1 MAKGTDGIA
10 VPQPVSSHTLKN
22 RYNRILRFAAMA
34 LAQTWW
40 YELVLPKFGLGR
52 FVASNRIRRAQK
64 IARKFRFLALD
75 LGGLIIKV
83 GQFASSRLDVLPAS
97 ITSELESLQDEVAP
111 EPFSF
116 IRTQIEREI
125 GLPLEVAFSDFD
137 DNPIAAASLGQAY
150 RAKLT
155 AEFAGEVGFE
165 NVVVKVLRPGIEPI
179 VEVDLKA
186 LRKVG
191 GWLSRVKLVSRR
203 ADAPA
208 LVEEFANVSLQ
219 EINYLNE
226 AANLE
231 RFRHNSATDP
241 QIAAPQVVWERG
253 SMRVL
258 TLEDVTAIKINDIE
272 ALLVAGIDPNSVA
285 AELARST
292 FEQIFVHGFFHADP
306 HPGNIFVTPV
316 GEPGAG
322 GFKITFIDFGMMG
335 EISDELRRGL
345 QGFIFALVARDAR
358 AYVEAMKRLGV
369 LLPGADTLEL
379 ERAVTALFE
388 RFGGV
393 GVAEL
398 TQTDPNEIK
407 EFALQF
413 SDLLRTLPF
422 QLPENFLLLVRSIS
436 LISGV
441 TSALNRDFNMW
452 DAVDP
457 FARSLLSGGANST
470 LKALQKD
477 ALAFANTLI
486 RLPQRIDATLTR
498 LDQGLVSIR
507 LPEVEKA
514 VRRLDGSTRRVTS
527 AVIFAALL
535 LGGLALRITGD
546 SLGNIML
553 IASAGPLLHALGLF
567 RLRG

>member
-64 IARKFRFLALD
+64 IARKFRVLALD

-111 EPFSF
+111 EPFSY

-241 QIAAPQVVWERG
+241 QIAAPQVVWERA

-272 ALLVAGIDPNSVA
+272 ALLVAGIDPNAVA

-379 ERAVTALFE
+379 ERAVTALFD

-441 TSALNRDFNMW
+441 TSSLNRDFNMW

-498 LDQGLVSIR
+498 LDQGLVAIR